1 MDPVDAQGEDVGNPS
16 RGKADDHAHRLRR
29 LSSPRSWINKGNGKV
44 LPPIHLW
51 EKPSGSDLI
60 LVAGRNRLEA
70 HKRSEHWI
78 SARIIRGDSPEIV
91 RAVKLC
97 EIEENLNFRPPDI
110 AEFQD

>member
-1 MDPVDAQGEDVGNPS
+1 MA
-16 RGKADDHAHRLRR
+16 
-29 LSSPRSWINKGNGKV
+29 
-44 LPPIHLW
+44 PIHLW

-78 SARIIRGDSPEIV
+78 SARIIRGDIV

-97 EIEENLNFRPPDI
+97 EIEENLNRRKLSPALRKMYI
-110 AEFQD
+110 VH